1 MLCNLNI
8 HVDVIFGFG
17 RFRCGGDANGDPNSK
32 HDPNYLQHWKS
43 SAANNSDHVSNSDQ
57 NLNSKLSISY
67 SNLVIMIF
75 TFKFHK
81 IKQCL
86 YVGALILNHISRI

>member
-1 MLCNLNI
+1 MIKYLLSVWGWEVKI
-8 HVDVIFGFG
+8 S
-17 RFRCGGDANGDPNSK
+17 RSK
-32 HDPNYLQHWKS
+32 TDSAEKRIQRTVWKS